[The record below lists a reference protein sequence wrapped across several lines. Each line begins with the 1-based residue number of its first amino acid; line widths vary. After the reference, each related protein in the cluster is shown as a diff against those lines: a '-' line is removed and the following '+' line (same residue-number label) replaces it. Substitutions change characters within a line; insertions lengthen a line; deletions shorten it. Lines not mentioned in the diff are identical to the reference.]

1 MLIKRRIG
9 KKSLVPYLNER
20 NVVANLPEP
29 EIIWDHPDRE
39 TNPLASAP
47 GEVIFSR
54 FSVEDQNPKPPM
66 NETTIFKKELFTDI
80 TQTKVHQE
88 IPKVVETIVT
98 APKIDGPNYENMYKA
113 ESEKNIILINQ
124 NKELR
129 SMIERRNVN
138 LDYFI

>member
-1 MLIKRRIG
+1 M
-9 KKSLVPYLNER
+9 PYLNER

-29 EIIWDHPDRE
+29 EIVWDHPDRE

-54 FSVEDQNPKPPM
+54 FSVEENSPRSQI

-80 TQTKVHQE
+80 SHKPKEAPVEVQTM
-88 IPKVVETIVT
+88 VT
-98 APKIDGPNYENMYKA
+98 APIVQGPNYQQMYQA
-113 ESEKNIILINQ
+113 ESEKNLILINQ

-129 SMIERRNVN
+129 SMIEQKNVN
-138 LDYFI
+138 SSFL